1 MSETGTVNLSR
12 DSVRDIARAFADELN
27 GGGYNRTTG
36 GAGTTGTGGQ
46 SRRISGDLVES
57 LFKDLVPGFNRSFA
71 QMANGATG
79 LSSFNS
85 AIEGSTATLD
95 KLAGG
100 LLTKMPG
107 LAQALGVTTA
117 ALSSYVQQVNQL
129 ADAQY
134 DAYTEFSKV
143 GAADRVSG
151 LGNVMDML
159 NKFGYASARDF
170 PKLTAYINE
179 NATAFAAFNGTVE
192 GGMKE
197 VSNVTAIMHKTGM
210 QAELMQMGINP
221 DEMNKRFA
229 ALLKNVQMAGGSIA
243 NLGKTEEDRARSVKE
258 FIKQQDIVTRLTG
271 LSAEQQQ
278 KALERAMANDRYAA
292 LRVQQQIELENA
304 KAAGDTELVNKLT
317 MAMEKQDSMI
327 KFAAGIGPEF
337 EQGMQDAFTGFTT
350 DASAKLE
357 RTIGTS
363 ALEAATAIPNSMKE
377 LNEQFVQVGSAA
389 RKAATESFSAFAVN
403 TQAGQTGVVLNPREI
418 ANLRKFGG
426 MSKEALAEAYAQ
438 QGEAKPG
445 TGGTPQPSETALINV
460 VAVRQE
466 VMRATS
472 AFENFVNAG
481 LKPISD
487 IMVGAAAGMR
497 GVLELLP
504 GSTPQFLKDN
514 PALKKQME
522 NETGINVA
530 GTMGGTKEFI
540 AEERTTLNKLQTKV
554 TETADSIAEDAKK
567 QVKKLDEFLEELG
580 KKIQQRIGIPLSS
593 NNTTA
598 NDLRTTMLN
607 ATSSMFA
614 GAVQEVSPILRT
626 NINSSRMLNDFKN
639 AAGPAD
645 RYRQTLIDTVY
656 RPDTENNDTKLAD
669 TSGALTG
676 VGTVTENMFRDQM
689 AAYET
694 MIKQQGELIDL
705 LQRSIGIQDKTL
717 RATYNT

>member
-1 MSETGTVNLSR
+1 M
-12 DSVRDIARAFADELN
+12 VRALAEELN
-27 GGGYNRTTG
+27 GGGSGYNRTTG

-46 SRRISGDLVES
+46 NRRISSDLVES

-117 ALSSYVQQVNQL
+117 ALGSYVQQVNEL

-134 DAYTEFSKV
+134 DAYTELSKV
-143 GAADRVSG
+143 GAADRISG
-151 LGNVMDML
+151 LSGTMDML

-170 PKLTAYINE
+170 PKLTALVNE

-243 NLGKTEEDRARSVKE
+243 NLGKTEEDRAKSVKE
-258 FIKQQDIVTRLTG
+258 FIKQQDIITRLTG

-278 KALERAMANDRYAA
+278 KALEAAMSNDRYAA
-292 LRVQQQIELENA
+292 LRVQQQIELEDA
-304 KAAGDTELVNKLT
+304 KAAGDTELVNKIT
-317 MAMEKQDSMI
+317 MTIAKQDSMI
-327 KFAAGIGPEF
+327 KYASLIGPEF
-337 EQGMQDAFTGFTT
+337 SQGIQDAFTDFNSE
-350 DASAKLE
+350 ASVKLE
-357 RTIGTS
+357 RTIGT
-363 ALEAATAIPNSMKE
+363 AAVEAAKAIPNTTKE
-377 LNEQFVQVGSAA
+377 LNAQLVQFGAET
-389 RKAATESFSAFAVN
+389 RKQTTETSRQFNKA
-403 TQAGQTGVVLNPREI
+403 TQAGMTGVFLKPSEMGNI
-418 ANLRKFGG
+418 RKFGG
-426 MSKEALAEAYAQ
+426 MSEEALAEAYAQ
-438 QGEAKPG
+438 QGAPKPG
-445 TGGTPQPSETALINV
+445 AGGTPLPSESTLINV

-487 IMVGAAAGMR
+487 IMVGAATGMR
-497 GVLELLP
+497 GVLEALP

-514 PALKKQME
+514 PALKKRME
-522 NETGINVA
+522 NETGINVE
-530 GTMGGTKEFI
+530 GTMGGTREFI
-540 AEERTTLNKLQTKV
+540 AEERTNLNKLQTKI
-554 TETADSIAEDAKK
+554 TETADSIAEEAKK
-567 QVKKLDEFLEELG
+567 QAKKLNEFLDELG
-580 KKIQQRIGIPLSS
+580 KKIQERIGLKVSS
-593 NNTTA
+593 NNTTS
-598 NDLRTTMLN
+598 NDLRETMLT

-626 NINSSRMLNDFKN
+626 NINSSRMLADFKN
-639 AAGPAD
+639 SAGPAD
-645 RYRQTLIDTVY
+645 RYRQTLIDTEY
-656 RPDTENNDTKLAD
+656 RQDKEDSNTKLAD
-669 TSGALTG
+669 SSGALTG

-689 AAYET
+689 AAYTT
-694 MIKQQGELIDL
+694 MISQQAELIDL